1 MFIQITHP
9 TIDKLVSLT
18 REKKLSRGVDII
30 VLLMIA
36 KHSWGTDGKPS
47 PCVLTAG
54 ELSTLLGCSASSVR
68 RALRFLREAGII
80 EFIYR
85 TKAAGEKTRWTTEET
100 VAYRRAMKGARTL
113 RNYYR
118 ITDPG
123 IGTMVKTKAS
133 RKNMR

>member
-9 TIDKLVSLT
+9 TIDKLVSMT
-18 REKKLSRGVDII
+18 REKKLSRGLDII

-47 PCVLTAG
+47 PCVMTAG

-68 RALRFLREAGII
+68 RALRFLREAGFI

-85 TKAAGEKTRWTTEET
+85 TRVAGEKIRWTMDDS
-100 VAYRRAMKGARTL
+100 VAHRRAMKGARTL
-113 RNYYR
+113 RNFYR
-118 ITDPG
+118 ITDQG
-123 IGTMVKTKAS
+123 IGTMVKTK
-133 RKNMR
+133 RNNIR